1 MNRGTTEVTTG
12 FEDIAMAPAAPSA
25 LDTARERLLE
35 AQRWASAARE
45 LESHAAQ
52 ELAFE
57 EVRAGVASPMVAEA
71 AAGAHES
78 AGAAAARAAMA
89 RAADASAGGIIAL
102 MPGAEV
108 PLGTPGEIARSSDGT
123 RYWIPRGSTAAAE
136 AAASSYSSAPV
147 APPLPGM
154 IPALGEIAT
163 SSDGTRYWVPRGSS
177 VESTEQRLTSM
188 REGLGEWEEGGL
200 SADIRASLRRMTQ
213 AHIRSAM
220 AEIGVQVGD
229 SRPDEGG
236 GGGGG
241 GGGAIAASDA
251 EDDDDTRP
259 FNTDDDYEEEYL
271 DEGELSEEL
280 DEDEGE
286 EDDDVHSYLLFSS
299 EDWRWPSWLPRLHLE
314 LIQRRPTPNAGA
326 NENGG
331 GNGSNDGGNDGGG
344 GGEAAQSAGVLTTQ
358 EELAHLREVFPQ
370 VTEGELRRVLLAS
383 SSLEAAIETLLEG
396 FEG

>member
-1 MNRGTTEVTTG
+1 
-12 FEDIAMAPAAPSA
+12 
-25 LDTARERLLE
+25 
-35 AQRWASAARE
+35 
-45 LESHAAQ
+45 
-52 ELAFE
+52 
-57 EVRAGVASPMVAEA
+57 
-71 AAGAHES
+71 
-78 AGAAAARAAMA
+78 
-89 RAADASAGGIIAL
+89 

-188 REGLGEWEEGGL
+188 REGLGEWEGGGL

-229 SRPDEGG
+229 SRPDE
-236 GGGGG
+236 GGGG

-314 LIQRRPTPNAGA
+314 LIQRRPTPNVGA

>member
-1 MNRGTTEVTTG
+1 M
-12 FEDIAMAPAAPSA
+12 M
-25 LDTARERLLE
+25 
-35 AQRWASAARE
+35 
-45 LESHAAQ
+45 
-52 ELAFE
+52 
-57 EVRAGVASPMVAEA
+57 
-71 AAGAHES
+71 
-78 AGAAAARAAMA
+78 
-89 RAADASAGGIIAL
+89 
-102 MPGAEV
+102 
-108 PLGTPGEIARSSDGT
+108 
-123 RYWIPRGSTAAAE
+123 
-136 AAASSYSSAPV
+136 
-147 APPLPGM
+147 
-154 IPALGEIAT
+154 
-163 SSDGTRYWVPRGSS
+163 
-177 VESTEQRLTSM
+177 
-188 REGLGEWEEGGL
+188 
-200 SADIRASLRRMTQ
+200 
-213 AHIRSAM
+213 
-220 AEIGVQVGD
+220 
-229 SRPDEGG
+229 SRHL
-236 GGGGG
+236 
-241 GGGAIAASDA
+241 GGAIAASDA

-280 DEDEGE
+280 DEEEGE

-314 LIQRRPTPNAGA
+314 LIQRRPTPNVGA